1 MSKVQAESLGN
12 KSRNKYLFIAALLYC
27 GFNFQQRV
35 YPQFVAAILLRLYL
49 LEASCWKSSATLL
62 LSEQLNYFVINKP
75 PAKLKILTFR
85 ELF

>member
-35 YPQFVAAILLRLYL
+35 YPQFVAAILLRLLLVGSFL
-49 LEASCWKSSATLL
+49 LEIFRNSFALRAT
-62 LSEQLNYFVINKP
+62 
-75 PAKLKILTFR
+75 
-85 ELF
+85 